1 MKEYLSSTEDV
12 LKEVSS
18 NSNGLSSKEA
28 NQRLEKNGKNKL
40 EEPKK
45 DGMVKKF
52 FKSLADPM
60 IIMLLAA
67 ARNFFSYSNNSKW
80 KLYRCFHNF
89 ICRNC

>member
-18 NSNGLSSKEA
+18 NSNGLSNTEA
-28 NQRLEKNGKNKL
+28 EKRLEKNGKNKL

-45 DGMVKKF
+45 DGVIKKF
-52 FKSLADPM
+52 IKSLADPM

-67 ARNFFSYSNNSKW
+67 ARNFSSNVCYST
-80 KLYRCFHNF
+80 
-89 ICRNC
+89 